1 MALSKNLCDQVIEQ
15 IQTDIDA
22 GDVTAIE
29 ELILRF
35 TELKTTEADEVV
47 GLLTS
52 FLPEKESV

>member
-35 TELKTTEADEVV
+35 TELKTTEVDEVV